1 MQKLGLAN
9 SNYRL
14 KLIAHVSDAYHQA
27 AQIRYR
33 LFYQEHNISFESI
46 FDAGEEQALHLAVI
60 ERISDRVLAYGQIRQ
75 NSPDEFQIHQ
85 MVVLPELQG
94 QGLGTQI
101 LQGSIAAA
109 IERGARLLL
118 LNARVAKAQFY
129 QKFGFEPLGD
139 VFPSS
144 MTGVP
149 HIKMQKQI
157 AG

>member
-1 MQKLGLAN
+1 MQRPRSAD
-9 SNYRL
+9 SNHQLQLVTYG
-14 KLIAHVSDAYHQA
+14 SEAYHQA
-27 AQIRYR
+27 AQIRYH

-46 FDAGEEQALHLAVI
+46 FDAQEEQALHLSVI

-85 MVVLPELQG
+85 MVVLPEFQG

-101 LQGSIAAA
+101 LQGLIAAA